1 LYSLGI
7 SILDKQL
14 LEIGKAI
21 RRLQK
26 EDPSKLA
33 EVLNSLT
40 EKEAEQ
46 VFYTFEI
53 WARPKQLVKDYDV
66 WPESVIVYSMGRG
79 GGKTRLGAEWIR
91 KKATHHQ
98 TSIAL
103 IGPTTADTRDVMVLG
118 PSGILSVHPARTR
131 PKYEPSYAR
140 LQWPNGSNAK
150 MYSGE
155 KSDRIRGGNN
165 EYIWIDEIG
174 AIPDR
179 DVFDQAMLTLRVG
192 ESRALATTTP
202 RKGNEVLIDLYKRAV
217 FNDDPPQKG
226 KDVRIITGSTYENV
240 ENLSKPFMD
249 QIVASYAGSR
259 LGMQEIDGI
268 MLLDSEGALWNTELL
283 DKCRREKPEEPK
295 LFAIGVDPQAKKKR
309 NSDSTGIIGCCI
321 DEDDI
326 GYVLDDLTGSYSPS
340 EWANRVVSLYDNY
353 SKEGPCIIVVENNVG
368 GDMCVETLS
377 HARKNLPVVTTFST
391 QDKLSR
397 ATPVAILY
405 EQGRIFHTRV
415 FNDLEEELVTFDG
428 TGKSPNRMD
437 ALVFAMNHLMATNRN
452 ITRIVEFLM

>member
-1 LYSLGI
+1 
-7 SILDKQL
+7 
-14 LEIGKAI
+14 
-21 RRLQK
+21 
-26 EDPSKLA
+26 
-33 EVLNSLT
+33 
-40 EKEAEQ
+40 
-46 VFYTFEI
+46 
-53 WARPKQLVKDYDV
+53 
-66 WPESVIVYSMGRG
+66 
-79 GGKTRLGAEWIR
+79 
-91 KKATHHQ
+91 
-98 TSIAL
+98 
-103 IGPTTADTRDVMVLG
+103 
-118 PSGILSVHPARTR
+118 
-131 PKYEPSYAR
+131 
-140 LQWPNGSNAK
+140 

-155 KSDRIRGGNN
+155 KADRIRGGNN
-165 EYIWIDEIG
+165 EYIWVDEIG
-174 AIPDR
+174 AIQDR
-179 DVFDQAMLTLRVG
+179 DVWDQAMLTLRVG

-202 RKGNEVLIDLYKRAV
+202 RKGNEILIDLYKRAV
-217 FNDDPPQKG
+217 FNEAPSEKG
-226 KDVRIITGSTYENV
+226 KDVRIITGSTYDNLA
-240 ENLSKPFMD
+240 NLSKPFMD

-405 EQGRIFHTRV
+405 EQGRIYHTKV
-415 FNDLEEELVTFDG
+415 FQDLEEEMVTYDG

-452 ITRIVEFLM
+452 ITRIVEFLV

>member
-1 LYSLGI
+1 MYSLGI
-7 SILDKQL
+7 SKLDKQL

-46 VFYTFEI
+46 VFYTWEI
-53 WARPKQLVKDYDV
+53 WMRPNQDIRDD
-66 WPESVIVYSMGRG
+66 WEESIVIISAGRG
-79 GGKTRLGAEWIR
+79 FGKTKTGAEWVR

-103 IGPTTADTRDVMVLG
+103 IAPTTADTRDVCVLG
-118 PSGILSVHPARTR
+118 PSGILAVHPAKTR

-140 LQWPNGSNAK
+140 LMWPNGSNAK

-165 EYIWIDEIG
+165 EYIWVDELG

-179 DVFDQAMLTLRVG
+179 DVWDQAMLTLRVG

-217 FNDDPPQKG
+217 FNEAPSEKG
-226 KDVRIITGSTYENV
+226 KDVRIITGSTYDNIA
-240 ENLSKPFMD
+240 NLSKPFMD

-259 LGMQEIDGI
+259 LGMQEIEGI
-268 MLLDSEGALWNTELL
+268 MLLDSENALWTTELL
-283 DKCRREKPEEPK
+283 DKCRRDKPDIK
-295 LFAIGVDPQAKKKR
+295 LFAIGVDPQASKSKK
-309 NSDSTGIIGCCI
+309 SDKTGIVGCGV
-321 DEDDI
+321 DEYDV
-326 GYVLDDLTGSYSPS
+326 GYVLDDLTGNFSPH
-340 EWANRVVSLYDNY
+340 EWANKVVSLYENY
-353 SKEGPCIIVVENNVG
+353 SKEGPCVIVVERNQG
-368 GDMCVETLS
+368 GMMVEETLN
-377 HARKNLPVVTTFST
+377 HARKNLPIITTFST
-391 QDKLSR
+391 QDKLTR
-397 ATPVAILY
+397 AMPVAILY
-405 EQGRIFHTRV
+405 EQGRVFHTRV
-415 FNDLEEELVTFDG
+415 FDNLETQMVTYDG
-428 TGKSPNRMD
+428 TGKSPDSMD
-437 ALVFAMNHLMATNRN
+437 AMVFAMSHLMATNKN
-452 ITRIVEFLM
+452 VTKIVEFLL

>member
-1 LYSLGI
+1 M
-7 SILDKQL
+7 DKQL

-46 VFYTFEI
+46 VYYCWDI
-53 WARPKQLVKDYDV
+53 WSRPNQQINDAWEENIILI
-66 WPESVIVYSMGRG
+66 SAGRG
-79 GGKTRLGAEWIR
+79 FGKTKCGAEWVR

-103 IGPTTADTRDVMVLG
+103 IAPTTADTRDVCVLG
-118 PSGILSVHPARTR
+118 PSGILAVHPAKTR
-131 PKYEPSYAR
+131 PNYEPSYAR
-140 LQWPNGSNAK
+140 LMWPNGSNAK

-155 KSDRIRGGNN
+155 KADRIRGGNN
-165 EYIWIDEIG
+165 EYIWVDEIG
-174 AIPDR
+174 AIQDR
-179 DVFDQAMLTLRVG
+179 DVWDQAMLTLRVG

-202 RKGNEVLIDLYKRAV
+202 RKGNEILIDLYKRAV
-217 FNDDPPQKG
+217 FNDAPSEKG
-226 KDVRIITGSTYENV
+226 KDVRIITGSTYDNLA
-240 ENLSKPFMD
+240 NLSKPFMD

-405 EQGRIFHTRV
+405 EQGRIYHTKV
-415 FNDLEEELVTFDG
+415 FQDLEEEMVTYDG

-452 ITRIVEFLM
+452 ITRIVEFLI